1 MKSTKIVYI
10 FILILIV
17 AFGLFV
23 MYQRLAAQSALNVFL
38 KEARLKEPDI
48 VYSSKEK
55 PFLNSGL
62 ILYDVILPQFKIAQK
77 TDKLIIRKNE
87 DDIILQFQGMRINVP
102 QTLRNHYGAKI
113 VQAVQG
119 YQPFTDALR
128 KPFISLGLMGLDTIT
143 ADIVL
148 IFNPQERNKLIDGK
162 ISLREL
168 GDIQISFLIQPQ
180 TDEGYRKNL
189 IYSGYGYIPQISVD
203 IQDTGLFK
211 RYARYLRSLGT
222 DESMAYAKELMKHTG
237 FTRRFQFS
245 QPITLAPYYHT
256 QR

>member
-77 TDKLIIRKNE
+77 TDKLIIRKNK

-148 IFNPQERNKLIDGK
+148 IFNPQE
-162 ISLREL
+162 
-168 GDIQISFLIQPQ
+168 
-180 TDEGYRKNL
+180 
-189 IYSGYGYIPQISVD
+189 
-203 IQDTGLFK
+203 
-211 RYARYLRSLGT
+211 
-222 DESMAYAKELMKHTG
+222 
-237 FTRRFQFS
+237 
-245 QPITLAPYYHT
+245 
-256 QR
+256 